1 MQKFLIVGLGNP
13 GANYAKNRHNVG
25 FMAIDE
31 LLRQLNLK
39 LDNTKFKGDF
49 TKTIIDNNIVYIAK
63 PQTYMNLSGE
73 FVSKFINFFDIPKTN
88 IIVIYDDVDTNV
100 GKIKLR
106 LSGSSGGQNG
116 IKNII
121 NLLSTQDIK
130 RVRIGIGRNTQI
142 PLDQYVLSNFKIDEL
157 VTIKPLLIN
166 VAFACIE
173 FTKGESFEK
182 MMNKYN

>member
-13 GANYAKNRHNVG
+13 GANYSKNRHNVG

-31 LLRQLNLK
+31 LLRHLNLN
-39 LDNTKFKGDF
+39 LDNTKFRGDF
-49 TKTIIDNNIVYIAK
+49 TKVSIDKNLVYIAK

-88 IIVIYDDVDTNV
+88 IIVIYDDVDTNI

-121 NLLSTQDIK
+121 NLLNTKDIK
-130 RVRIGIGRNTQI
+130 RIRVGIGRHPQI

-157 VTIKPLLIN
+157 VIVKSLLIN
-166 VAFACIE
+166 VAQACIE
-173 FTKGESFEK
+173 FIKGESFEK
-182 MMNKYN
+182 LMNKYN

>member
-73 FVSKFINFFDIPKTN
+73 FVNKFINFFDIPKTN

-182 MMNKYN
+182 LMNKYN

>member
-166 VAFACIE
+166 VAFACVE

-182 MMNKYN
+182 LMNKYN